1 MDFWIDVEKM
11 GLISLDPIDAAP
23 ANRKSTSPWEV
34 YHYLIET
41 ENKFYSFLQIKNP
54 HLRMDFRI
62 DVEKMGL
69 EPTTS

>member
-23 ANRKSTSPWEV
+23 ANRKSTSPCEV

-41 ENKFYSFLQIKNP
+41 EKHILQFPSNKK
-54 HLRMDFRI
+54 
-62 DVEKMGL
+62 
-69 EPTTS
+69 PTLTHGFSD